1 MAESCCNDP
10 GCGCNAT
17 SLYAEKDCPVCGRKL
32 RVTGDLQQIK
42 LKLTC
47 PGCGY
52 QSAQLSMDEVRVLI
66 D

>member
-1 MAESCCNDP
+1 MADCCNDP

-17 SLYAEKDCPVCGRKL
+17 SLNAEKECPVCGRKL
-32 RVTGDLQQIK
+32 RVSGDLRTIK

-52 QSAQLSMDEVRVLI
+52 QSAQLSMDDLRALI

>member
-17 SLYAEKDCPVCGRKL
+17 SLNSEEDCPTCGRKL

-47 PGCGY
+47 PGCDY

-66 D
+66 N